1 GPEASRALSKKRKR
15 PKSKNPPTETKY
27 GIAFHTRKS
36 KPLPEGTATHP
47 KDSTGNK
54 QPLDRDI
61 TFMNPDEGT
70 AKTTRGPEGS
80 LGDKD
85 SGEINH
91 PSIWNHYT
99 PVMLIS
105 QGLILREPDTPPII
119 LSYANVRAILL
130 YEDEAQERE
139 LDTPPIILSYAN
151 VRAILLS
158 EDEAQESEE
167 DILGVGEEMDENTQF
182 DETQHQS
189 SPPQEHKPTSST
201 APYTEA
207 SDTNSSSDKILK
219 KYDNTL
225 FLTKQQLVKY
235 LRKVSCVL
243 FERINEDQWEKHE
256 EASVHY
262 ANSKPPLMTTTMK
275 TLLINI
281 RLINLWKPP

>member
-130 YEDEAQERE
+130 YEDEAQE
-139 LDTPPIILSYAN
+139 
-151 VRAILLS
+151 
-158 EDEAQESEE
+158 SEE